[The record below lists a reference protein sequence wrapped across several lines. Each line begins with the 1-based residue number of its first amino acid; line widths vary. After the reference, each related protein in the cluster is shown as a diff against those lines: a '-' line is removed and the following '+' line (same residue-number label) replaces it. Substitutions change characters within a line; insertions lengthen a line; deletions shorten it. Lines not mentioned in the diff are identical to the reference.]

1 MRRIEAAAVAVI
13 LTCFSVCVQA
23 MPVQWT
29 LDDVNFDDFGT
40 AIGSFVYDADT
51 DVMSDA
57 SVVTTPGSSFDG
69 AVYTEIRG
77 GGTSPID
84 NIFLF
89 LRSGTGDLRGQSI
102 LQLMFAPGSLTNAG
116 GTIPIFLDAN
126 PIVGEISCLNSTCDM
141 VGEVRDITSGSVTA
155 STIPIPA
162 TAWLFGSALGL
173 LGWMQR
179 KVL

>member
-1 MRRIEAAAVAVI
+1 VSAYAI
-13 LTCFSVCVQA
+13 
-23 MPVQWT
+23 PVHWA
-29 LDDVNFDDFGT
+29 LDDVIFDDLGM
-40 AIGSFVYDADT
+40 ANGSFVYDADT

-102 LQLMFAPGSLTNAG
+102 LQLIFAPGSLTNAG
-116 GTIPIFLDAN
+116 GTVPIFLDVT
-126 PIVGEISCLNSTCDM
+126 PIVGEIDCLNSTCDL
-141 VGEVRDITSGSVTA
+141 VGGWRDITSGSVIG

-162 TAWLFGSALGL
+162 AAWLFGSALGF
-173 LGWMQR
+173 LGWMRR
-179 KVL
+179 KLD